1 MQRFKSPFTRGEKGF
16 TLIELLVVVAIL
28 GVLAAIAIPNV
39 GSFIGEGKDQSQE
52 TELHNVQTAVM
63 AVMVKA
69 DSGQI
74 DDTNGGVATG
84 DMDEFSSTGNGTT
97 WRVSNF
103 MTGLDDDGLCKTGC
117 TYRVTANGTVTQE
130 YCP

>member
-39 GSFIGEGKDQSQE
+39 GSFIGEGKNQSHE

-69 DSGQI
+69 DSGLI
-74 DDTNGGVATG
+74 DDTYGGVATG

-103 MTGLDDDGLCKTGC
+103 MTGLDDDGYCKTGC
-117 TYRVTANGTVTQE
+117 TYRVTANGTVTQVS
-130 YCP
+130 CP